1 MSFMAR
7 KAAGA
12 TALACLAIGFAGC
25 SGGPPFAE
33 VEGVVTQNGKPL
45 GNVKVEFWPETNG
58 PISTGVTDPA
68 GKYVLKSED
77 GSKLGAVVGEHKVL
91 LRDLDMLGTKFLG
104 RKAENVADMSGGK
117 KNRIPA
123 AYSDN
128 KNTKLKATVA
138 AGSKNNHDLKA
149 D

>member
-1 MSFMAR
+1 MPFIAR

-12 TALACLAIGFAGC
+12 LALAYLAIGLAGC
-25 SGGPPFAE
+25 SSGPTYAE

-68 GKYVLKSED
+68 GKYVLKAED
-77 GSKLGAVVGEHKVL
+77 GSRLGAVVGEHKVL

-123 AYSDN
+123 TYSDN
-128 KNTKLKATVA
+128 KNTKLKATVN
-138 AGSKNNHDLKA
+138 AGTKNTHDLKVE
-149 D
+149 